1 MSDRHG
7 LGQAVLLLRPRV
19 PVWVTGSPEECACE
33 DATVPLA
40 CEQGW
45 GRPGA
50 EVPRTSELSVA
61 GHGVPHCPVRGRR
74 RHKARLRSAML
85 VSSVRASRAWSVTSS
100 GQRLKV
106 VEVLRRVNLRRFSPR
121 SRHRRHVRGTR
132 CPSPPQRPG
141 WTCPPHV
148 TVTVSVSASAPRGA
162 SVSARSPAVPASLPP
177 PPFPTPNVAFDTKS
191 PREWLLSAGCSH
203 GGHVCPL
210 CWPQSPALVWDSAG
224 PREAACQ
231 RGLGT
236 PRACGAPGPCVR
248 VVGGS
253 SRARLT
259 GDGPATRLR
268 SRSVLRSEGH
278 TQRAQRRGC
287 DVALR

>member
-61 GHGVPHCPVRGRR
+61 GHGVPHCPVRGRH
-74 RHKARLRSAML
+74 RHKARLRSAMP

-132 CPSPPQRPG
+132 CPSPPRRPG
-141 WTCPPHV
+141 WTCPPPRDGDRQCLGV
-148 TVTVSVSASAPRGA
+148 CAPG
-162 SVSARSPAVPASLPP
+162 
-177 PPFPTPNVAFDTKS
+177 
-191 PREWLLSAGCSH
+191 
-203 GGHVCPL
+203 
-210 CWPQSPALVWDSAG
+210 
-224 PREAACQ
+224 CQ
-231 RGLGT
+231 RVG
-236 PRACGAPGPCVR
+236 PEPG
-248 VVGGS
+248 
-253 SRARLT
+253 
-259 GDGPATRLR
+259 GP
-268 SRSVLRSEGH
+268 SVPPTSAISHPE
-278 TQRAQRRGC
+278 RGF
-287 DVALR
+287 

>member
-61 GHGVPHCPVRGRR
+61 GHGVPHCPVRGRH
-74 RHKARLRSAML
+74 RHKARLRSATP

-106 VEVLRRVNLRRFSPR
+106 VEVLCRVNVRRFSPR

-132 CPSPPQRPG
+132 CPSPPRRPG

-162 SVSARSPAVPASLPP
+162 SVSARSPAVPVSLPP

-203 GGHVCPL
+203 GGTSVPSAGRRAQRSCGT
-210 CWPQSPALVWDSAG
+210 PQAPERRPASAGWGRPVRAG
-224 PREAACQ
+224 PRAPVSAWWAGPRGPGSLGTAPPPGFRLAQ
-231 RGLGT
+231 FSGLRATSGGLGD
-236 PRACGAPGPCVR
+236 GAVTLP
-248 VVGGS
+248 
-253 SRARLT
+253 
-259 GDGPATRLR
+259 
-268 SRSVLRSEGH
+268 
-278 TQRAQRRGC
+278 
-287 DVALR
+287 